1 MNNLLRL
8 LVIVGLGAGA
18 IAMVALGLERHNA
31 DLLAPLNLLLFVAA
45 VLVYVLPTGLAMYRD
60 CKSTAWIVVVNL
72 LLGWTI
78 FGWFVALGWAAGGK
92 IREPFHPSAPP
103 PVHPVPSH

>member
-18 IAMVALGLERHNA
+18 VAMVALGLERHNA
-31 DLLAPLNLLLFVAA
+31 DLLAPVNLLLFVAA
-45 VLVYVLPTGLAMYRD
+45 VLVYVLPAGLAMYRD

-92 IREPFHPSAPP
+92 VREPFHPSAPP

>member
-8 LVIVGLGAGA
+8 LVIVGLAAWA
-18 IAMVALGLERHNA
+18 IAMPALGLERHNA
-31 DLLAPLNLLLFVAA
+31 DLLAPFNLLLFVAGL
-45 VLVYVLPTGLAMYRD
+45 LVYVLPTGLAIYRD

-72 LLGWTI
+72 LLGWTL

-103 PVHPVPSH
+103 PIHPVPSH